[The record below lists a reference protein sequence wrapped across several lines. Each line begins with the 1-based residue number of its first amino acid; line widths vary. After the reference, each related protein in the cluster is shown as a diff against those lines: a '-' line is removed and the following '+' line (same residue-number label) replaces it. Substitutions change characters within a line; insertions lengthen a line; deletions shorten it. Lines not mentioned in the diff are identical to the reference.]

1 MSAKPAVLHGTSKE
15 SISDDIEKEI
25 ESPSTP
31 IAKHEEVQPNAQAS
45 GDRTLVLMD
54 LDNGL
59 VGWESASD
67 PDNPQ

>member
-31 IAKHEEVQPNAQAS
+31 TAKHEEVQPNAQAS